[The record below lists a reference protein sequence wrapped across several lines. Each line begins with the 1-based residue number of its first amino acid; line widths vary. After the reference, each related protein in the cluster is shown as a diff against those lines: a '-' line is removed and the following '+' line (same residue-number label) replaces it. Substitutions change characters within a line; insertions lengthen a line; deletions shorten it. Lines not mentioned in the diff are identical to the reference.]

1 MDDRDTDG
9 LVQEAGERLRDTVDE
24 IKPKLRGWLHAATAP
39 LAFFSFVVMLV
50 LADDTPVRI
59 GAAVF
64 MVSSLLLFGTSA
76 LYHTG
81 RWSEPA
87 KKVWKRIDHANIFVL
102 IAGSYTPF
110 SILLLS
116 KRHAIIMLSVVW
128 GGAVLGVLF
137 KVFWI
142 GAPRWLYVPLYLMLG
157 WAAVIYFPE
166 FVDNSSTPVL
176 VLLVTGGGLYSI
188 GALVYGFKWPDP
200 SPKYFG
206 FHEVFHA
213 FTIAAFIVHYIGVS
227 MLAYQ
232 QR

>member
-1 MDDRDTDG
+1 MTDREPEG
-9 LVQEAGERLRDTVDE
+9 IVQEATERLRDTVQE

-39 LAFFSFVVMLV
+39 LAFFSFVVLLV
-50 LADDTPVRI
+50 IADDTRVRV

-76 LYHTG
+76 IYHTG
-81 RWSEPA
+81 RWSERA
-87 KKVWKRIDHANIFVL
+87 KQTWKRLDHANIFIL

-110 SILLLS
+110 CLLLLS
-116 KRHAIIMLSVVW
+116 TKHWVIMLSVVW
-128 GGAVLGVLF
+128 GGALLGVLF
-137 KVFWI
+137 KVFWL

-166 FVDNSSTPVL
+166 FAREAPTSVL
-176 VLLVTGGGLYSI
+176 VLLITGGGLYSI
-188 GALVYGFKWPDP
+188 GALVYGFRWPDP
-200 SPKYFG
+200 SPRYFG

-227 MLAYQ
+227 ILAYQ
-232 QR
+232 KY